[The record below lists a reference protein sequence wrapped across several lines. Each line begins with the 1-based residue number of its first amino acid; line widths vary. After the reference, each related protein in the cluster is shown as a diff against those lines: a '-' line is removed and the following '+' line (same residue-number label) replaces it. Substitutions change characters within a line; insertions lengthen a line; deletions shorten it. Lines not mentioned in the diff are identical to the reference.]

1 MLRSRALL
9 LLAAARAAV
18 GPAVATT
25 PAAGWSQSYA
35 AGYRDQAGKWAGGS
49 EIMHLVG
56 HEGALFAANVRS
68 AARLCLAFAP
78 WSLKAGAMC

>member
-18 GPAVATT
+18 GPA
-25 PAAGWSQSYA
+25 AGWSQSYA
-35 AGYRDQAGKWAGGS
+35 AGYKDQAGKWAGGS

-78 WSLKAGAMC
+78 WSLKAGAMGAD